1 MTLPQAVAENCHFVF
16 AGLVFPRRERAAEQ
30 GRHAEQG
37 EEIRLRGEGDDMVRL
52 APAAQVPVS
61 LPAKQR
67 HVLEGAVLGLPVDEI
82 GTGKGILSR
91 CRFRLIQA
99 EQLFRV
105 AIRQRPQKDGF
116 DDAEDRGIG
125 TDSDRQ
131 RGSGDDCEARRLPE
145 VSNSMAQILK

>member
-1 MTLPQAVAENCHFVF
+1 LPHDFRVAGEMTLPQAVAENCHFVF

-82 GTGKGILSR
+82 GTGKGMMLKIAVLAPIPIASVAVATIAKPGD
-91 CRFRLIQA
+91 FPRLRTA
-99 EQLFRV
+99 W
-105 AIRQRPQKDGF
+105 
-116 DDAEDRGIG
+116 
-125 TDSDRQ
+125 
-131 RGSGDDCEARRLPE
+131 RR
-145 VSNSMAQILK
+145 S

>member
-1 MTLPQAVAENCHFVF
+1 MTLPQAIAENRHFIF
-16 AGLVFPRRERAAEQ
+16 AGLVFPRGERAAEQ
-30 GRHAEQG
+30 RGYAEQG
-37 EEIRLRGEGDDMVRL
+37 EEIRLRGEGEDMVRL

-67 HVLEGAVLGLPVDEI
+67 HVLKGAVLGLPVDEI
-82 GTGKGILSR
+82 RTGKGILAR
-91 CRFRLIQA
+91 RRFRLVQA
-99 EQLFRV
+99 EQLFGV

-131 RGSGDDCEARRLPE
+131 RDGGDYREARRLPQA
-145 VSNSMAQILK
+145 SNGVAQILK